1 MELYIYISKTVVARK
16 NSKKELK
23 IKSALS
29 GCGIYRI
36 GNNKL
41 KILILFSRNETDFV
55 SEHIFFNE
63 YFNDLKVETS
73 WIVPAPTEHLSY
85 KSQNKKGK
93 IIYFFK
99 TLKFDLKNIFN
110 FS

>member
-16 NSKKELK
+16 NSQKKRIK
-23 IKSALS
+23 IKSAFG

-36 GNNKL
+36 GNKL
-41 KILILFSRNETDFV
+41 KNIKYSYSRNETDFV
-55 SEHIFFNE
+55 SEHIFNE
-63 YFNDLKVETS
+63 YFNNLKVETS

-93 IIYFFK
+93 IIYFF
-99 TLKFDLKNIFN
+99 LKR
-110 FS
+110 